1 MGNFASQ
8 ANIEIYTEKEEKRG
22 TVKCYVL
29 CPRIFMMVYNAIL
42 YFELHL
48 NWFQGKDILLDVIVR
63 KTHGY

>member
-29 CPRIFMMVYNAIL
+29 CTRIFMMVYNAML

-48 NWFQGKDILLDVIVR
+48 NWFQGKHILLDVIVR